1 MGRTSHVANVTPEVI
16 RVPLMIHLPQSLRSA
31 MVWSADDVVTLRDI
45 TPTLYYLLG
54 HRPLKTDPMIG
65 RPLFTLT
72 AAEQKREPVDHY
84 LLMSSYQAVFGILSA
99 DQKKLFM
106 TDAVLHRNSFFD
118 LSADPLAFKNRVTAD
133 IVKQYQ
139 PVLRQ
144 DLENIDKFYNVSE
157 QQLSH

>member
-1 MGRTSHVANVTPEVI
+1 
-16 RVPLMIHLPQSLRSA
+16 
-31 MVWSADDVVTLRDI
+31 
-45 TPTLYYLLG
+45 
-54 HRPLKTDPMIG
+54 MIG